1 MAVNMNN
8 YGFFDYRSGDDDKYK
23 YTAEEFTHI
32 LSYIVGNGVPVGTG
46 KQLDFD
52 VNASTSARFIMK
64 PGAVWINGHCG
75 WNVNSVEILL
85 TQGAAGTTDLI
96 VARLDNDNR
105 KIVLEQKI
113 GTTETTADEVALYT
127 ITWSANTYTA
137 ESVRPLLWLSGGL
150 AAQQVVFSANV
161 PTNPSEGMIWLRPV

>member
-1 MAVNMNN
+1 MSVDMNN

-23 YTAEEFTHI
+23 YTAEEFTNI
-32 LSYIVGNGVPVGTG
+32 LSYIIGNGVPAGTG

-52 VNASTSARFIMK
+52 VSASNVEKAVIK

-75 WNVNSVEILL
+75 WNVNTVDVPL

-96 VARLDNDNR
+96 VARLDGDNR

-113 GTTETTADEVALYT
+113 GTTETTADEVPLYKLL
-127 ITWSANTYTA
+127 WRSNTYTA

-150 AAQQVVFSANV
+150 PAQQVIFSANV